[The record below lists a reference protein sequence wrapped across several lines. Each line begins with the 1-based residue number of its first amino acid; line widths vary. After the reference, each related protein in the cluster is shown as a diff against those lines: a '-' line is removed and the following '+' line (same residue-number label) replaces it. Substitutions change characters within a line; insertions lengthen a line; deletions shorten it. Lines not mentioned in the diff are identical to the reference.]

1 MQAIAWKTYHSKTKL
16 VYLIQVEDIKGVR
29 QEKKILK
36 QLEESEWKLFADGY
50 NPKKNTR
57 TLILESEFEEESQ
70 WINWAR
76 SFPYK
81 LVEMGKSGKM
91 KPYKLGLDYIESPRR
106 KRKNN
111 V

>member
-1 MQAIAWKTYHSKTKL
+1 
-16 VYLIQVEDIKGVR
+16 
-29 QEKKILK
+29 
-36 QLEESEWKLFADGY
+36 
-50 NPKKNTR
+50 
-57 TLILESEFEEESQ
+57 LESEFEEESQ